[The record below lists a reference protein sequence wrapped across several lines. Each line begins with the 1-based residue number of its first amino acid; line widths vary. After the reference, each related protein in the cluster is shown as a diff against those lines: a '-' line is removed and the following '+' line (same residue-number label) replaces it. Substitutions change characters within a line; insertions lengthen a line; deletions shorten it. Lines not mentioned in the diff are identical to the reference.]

1 MDLDIL
7 LQWIKDKLLI
17 SFSQILKVHF
27 SNLVKKKSLLLFISD
42 FMSLLWLEKRKH
54 KMYNSILKLELL
66 LMISKEEEEI
76 NKTLMK
82 NIDKKSL
89 EENLIKNLKLS
100 LNHVMRLFLLKINS
114 NLKFLE
120 ENMDLMEHLSKL
132 RVFFNLL
139 RHVWWM

>member
-1 MDLDIL
+1 
-7 LQWIKDKLLI
+7 
-17 SFSQILKVHF
+17 
-27 SNLVKKKSLLLFISD
+27 
-42 FMSLLWLEKRKH
+42 
-54 KMYNSILKLELL
+54 
-66 LMISKEEEEI
+66 MISKEEEEI

-82 NIDKKSL
+82 SIDKKSL

-139 RHVWWM
+139 RHV

>member
-54 KMYNSILKLELL
+54 KMYNFILKLEPL

-82 NIDKKSL
+82 SIDKKSL

-139 RHVWWM
+139 RHV

>member
-1 MDLDIL
+1 
-7 LQWIKDKLLI
+7 
-17 SFSQILKVHF
+17 
-27 SNLVKKKSLLLFISD
+27 
-42 FMSLLWLEKRKH
+42 
-54 KMYNSILKLELL
+54 
-66 LMISKEEEEI
+66 MISKEEEEI

-120 ENMDLMEHLSKL
+120 ENMDLMERLSKL

-139 RHVWWM
+139 RHV